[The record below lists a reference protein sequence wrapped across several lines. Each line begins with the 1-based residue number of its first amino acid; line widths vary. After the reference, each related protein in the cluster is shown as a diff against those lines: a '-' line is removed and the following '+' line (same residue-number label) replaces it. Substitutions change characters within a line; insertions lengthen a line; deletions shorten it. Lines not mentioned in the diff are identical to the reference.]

1 MSIWYKSVFLNEKR
15 VRATPVQELGKF
27 KIMRISGV

>member
-1 MSIWYKSVFLNEKR
+1 MSIWYKSFFLNKKR
-15 VRATPVQELGKF
+15 VRAIAVQELGKL